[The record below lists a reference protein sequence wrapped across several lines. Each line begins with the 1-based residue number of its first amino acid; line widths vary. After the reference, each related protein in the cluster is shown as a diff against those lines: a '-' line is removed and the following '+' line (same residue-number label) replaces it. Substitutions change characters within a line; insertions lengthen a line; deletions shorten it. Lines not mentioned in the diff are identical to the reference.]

1 MKIVIAGASGFV
13 GGALTP
19 ALRASGHDVFRLVRG
34 RGARAADEIAWNPA
48 VGEIDLERLKGV
60 GAIINLAGENL
71 AAGRWTEARRERILR
86 SRVAA
91 TRTLVTAM
99 TELERKPDVFISS
112 SAIGFYGERG
122 DEVLTE
128 TSGIGSGFLS
138 EVCLAW
144 ETHAEGAARLG
155 VRTVILRFGMILG
168 REGGALAKMLP
179 LFRVGLGGR
188 LASGRQW
195 TSWVALADVAGVV
208 GHVLR
213 NTRCA
218 GPINVVAPRPVTNRE
233 FAASLGRVLRRP
245 AILPAPAWA
254 LRLAFGRRMAD
265 EVLLS
270 SVRAAPGR
278 LRDTGYAFQHQT
290 LESALAAILGSDESE

>member
-13 GGALTP
+13 GRALTS
-19 ALRASGHDVFRLVRG
+19 ALRASGHDVFRLVRN
-34 RGARAADEIAWNPA
+34 RGARAVDEIGWNPA
-48 VGEIDLERLKGV
+48 AGEIDIARLQGV

-71 AAGRWTEARRERILR
+71 AGGRWTAARRERILR
-86 SRVAA
+86 SRVDA

-99 TELERKPDVFISS
+99 AGLERKPDVFISA
-112 SAIGFYGERG
+112 SAVGFYGERG

-128 TSGIGSGFLS
+128 TSGMGNGFLS

-144 ETHAEGAARLG
+144 ETHAEGATRHG

-179 LFRVGLGGR
+179 LFRLGLGGS
-188 LASGRQW
+188 LGSGRQW
-195 TSWVALADVAGVV
+195 TSWIAMGDVVGVV
-208 GHVLR
+208 SHVLR
-213 NTRCA
+213 DVRCA
-218 GPINVVAPRPVTNRE
+218 GPMNVVAPKPVTNRE
-233 FAASLGRVLRRP
+233 FAASLGHALHRP
-245 AILPAPAWA
+245 AIIPAPAWA
-254 LRLAFGRRMAD
+254 LRLAFGRTMAD

-278 LRDTGYAFQHQT
+278 LREAGYPFQHHT
-290 LESALAAILGSDESE
+290 LESALAAILGGD